1 MSDLLKKGSEW
12 LETMRTN
19 HLASPV
25 TYKRG
30 QGQVVVNATLGK
42 TDYETS
48 DESGFTVKAH
58 TNDFLLIA
66 VDLMIDDD
74 LITPKIGDQIIVTR
88 AGAAVTFEVLA
99 LPSGECWR
107 YSDPFGKTLR
117 IHTKQV
123 S

>member
-1 MSDLLKKGSEW
+1 MANLLEKGSQW

-25 TYKRG
+25 TYRRG
-30 QGQVVVNATLGK
+30 QGQVTVNATLGK

-58 TNDFLLIA
+58 TNDFLVIA

-74 LITPKIGDQIIVTR
+74 LITPKVGDQIILTR
-88 AGAAVTFEVLA
+88 NSRQAVFEVLA